1 MKTAPKTLTTSV
13 LLGIALLVAAV
24 DASAQTVVNRART
37 GGYAEDITYVTSGAL
52 KDQVVMMNGLTL
64 YSVEMTKKGV
74 LTRVCKYDD
83 PEFDQFATGFTF
95 VPTEGLFV
103 LNNDSH
109 PDKLYLFDQAC
120 ASKGTRT
127 IQYLDGNY
135 RPGHVEGLAYIPNDS
150 PTFPDHLI
158 MAVWDALGA
167 ADVRLEILR
176 RDGVVVAEI
185 HRPDWPTQLL
195 SGGGLGDVMYL
206 GPDRLLLSAYN
217 EDSLWVI
224 DFNGNIISGPLSTGG
239 ALGMGEGIVRLGDGR
254 VIATDFPQNLM
265 VFDKN
270 LNRQSQD
277 DRHDVVGV
285 NLNLPTGI
293 AWDSDA
299 NRFLITHDT
308 TASLNGGVAGL
319 STTLTSATPIVN
331 LSSLPFTRQTVYLP
345 QEDLIGVLQF
355 GGPNVRAILLFNTN
369 GTPNSQINLGP
380 AALGQNFGQPLALAY
395 LPGTNEFVVGFGGAP
410 GPGQALERLRLRV
423 ISRAGALVRTIDIA
437 GTGTGGVHGLE
448 YFEDSQGGGGRLLLI
463 SAFGRMIVTDLD
475 GNSRTPDG
483 IPFGE
488 FNSRVK
494 FGVITRNDVAAITS
508 GPLAGAFAIADS
520 NGGEVVIFRLN

>member
-176 RDGVVVAEI
+176 RDGVVVEEI

-195 SGGGLGDVMYL
+195 SGGGLGDV
-206 GPDRLLLSAYN
+206 PADECVVDHRLQR
-217 EDSLWVI
+217 
-224 DFNGNIISGPLSTGG
+224 P
-239 ALGMGEGIVRLGDGR
+239 RLQR
-254 VIATDFPQNLM
+254 PQ
-265 VFDKN
+265 
-270 LNRQSQD
+270 Q
-277 DRHDVVGV
+277 H
-285 NLNLPTGI
+285 
-293 AWDSDA
+293 
-299 NRFLITHDT
+299 
-308 TASLNGGVAGL
+308 
-319 STTLTSATPIVN
+319 
-331 LSSLPFTRQTVYLP
+331 
-345 QEDLIGVLQF
+345 
-355 GGPNVRAILLFNTN
+355 
-369 GTPNSQINLGP
+369 
-380 AALGQNFGQPLALAY
+380 LGQRERAQRAD
-395 LPGTNEFVVGFGGAP
+395 GAAVRP
-410 GPGQALERLRLRV
+410 QDADGPGERFRRRRGARHRV
-423 ISRAGALVRTIDIA
+423 
-437 GTGTGGVHGLE
+437 
-448 YFEDSQGGGGRLLLI
+448 GGGRVVRAAPERLSRRFDACELNR
-463 SAFGRMIVTDLD
+463 SIVPDQ
-475 GNSRTPDG
+475 SRPERRPRG
-483 IPFGE
+483 L
-488 FNSRVK
+488 V
-494 FGVITRNDVAAITS
+494 
-508 GPLAGAFAIADS
+508 
-520 NGGEVVIFRLN
+520 